1 MASGNRCPAVGATAA
16 VALLLAA
23 SGCGSSGGGSSAAGS
38 ATVATVVRDGTTT
51 FANQAEIAKADEI
64 TSPVT
69 LAEVERVMP
78 PAIVTDG
85 DIAAANAGTP
95 QRALLEWWQA
105 YQFTDAAAVESLT
118 AKATLDAV
126 GAQELE
132 KLVSLRGATL
142 QGIHILGTTRSGDT
156 ATVRAALLV
165 FQAQD
170 GGPPPSAPT
179 QATPATFTMER
190 QGGAWL
196 FDQASFIEP
205 KLASL

>member
-1 MASGNRCPAVGATAA
+1 MTSGNRCLRVGAPAVM
-16 VALLLAA
+16 ALVLAA
-23 SGCGSSGGGSSAAGS
+23 SGCGSSGGGSS

-51 FANQAEIAKADEI
+51 FANHAEIAQADEI
-64 TSPVT
+64 MSPVT

-85 DIAAANAGTP
+85 DIAAANAGSP

-118 AKATLDAV
+118 AKATVDAV
-126 GAQELE
+126 GADQLE
-132 KLVSLRGATL
+132 KLVSLRGSTL

-156 ATVRAALLV
+156 ATVRAALLL

-170 GGPPPSAPT
+170 GRPPPSAPT
-179 QATPATFTMER
+179 EATPATFTMER
-190 QGGAWL
+190 QGGVWL

>member
-1 MASGNRCPAVGATAA
+1 MASWNRWLGVGATAA
-16 VALLLAA
+16 ALVLSA
-23 SGCGSSGGGSSAAGS
+23 SGCGSSGGGSTASESG
-38 ATVATVVRDGTTT
+38 TVPTVVRDGTTT
-51 FANQAEIAKADEI
+51 FANQTEIAKADEI
-64 TSPVT
+64 TSAVT
-69 LAEVERVMP
+69 LPDVERVMP

-85 DIAAANAGTP
+85 DIAAAKAGTP

-118 AKATLDAV
+118 AKATVDAV
-126 GAQELE
+126 GAQQLE
-132 KLVSLRGATL
+132 RLVSLRGSTL
-142 QGIHILGTTRSGDT
+142 QGIHILGTTRTGDT

-170 GGPPPSAPT
+170 GGPPPRTPT
-179 QATPATFTMER
+179 QATPAAFTMER